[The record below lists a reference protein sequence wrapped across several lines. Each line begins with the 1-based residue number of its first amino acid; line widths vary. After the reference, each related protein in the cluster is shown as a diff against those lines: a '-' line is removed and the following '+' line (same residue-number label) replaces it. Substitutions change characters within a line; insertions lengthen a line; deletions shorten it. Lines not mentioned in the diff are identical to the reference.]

1 MKLQDLPVGKITQTK
16 EIHVKYG
23 DNISD
28 AINEE
33 LRSLS
38 VLYDLNIDKIKIKES
53 THPYT
58 NHYVLIRYTYIGVKD
73 LLYDNLYDFYRQ
85 FGIPINENTMVVR
98 KYDPREVTLKYALE
112 HGYEFHTGDML
123 VINTGDNL

>member
-16 EIHVKYG
+16 EIYVEYG
-23 DNISD
+23 DSISS

-38 VLYDLNIDKIKIKES
+38 DLYDLTIDEIKIQES
-53 THPYT
+53 THPDT
-58 NHYVLIRYTYIGVKD
+58 DHYVFIRYTYIGVKD

-85 FGIPINENTMVVR
+85 FGIPINENTILLR
-98 KYDPREVTLKYALE
+98 KDDPREITLKYALE
-112 HGYEFHTGDML
+112 HGYKFHTGDRLM
-123 VINTGDNL
+123 INTGDKL